1 MSLSDGRLSEVETLR
16 RLRRHRADR
25 AERAARSPA
34 RPDLLAHIQ
43 QAQEA
48 LEQTQ
53 QEEAQQSAQ
62 LLSRHQGQVLSLQA
76 LKSWGAQERS
86 LSAST
91 QRDKGRLQALQGSAK
106 KRNVASAVPS
116 GRSPSA
122 CGKWKSFTSYPFYWL
137 RSRHDPGFEYPH

>member
-25 AERAARSPA
+25 AERALREAQRA
-34 RPDLLAHIQ
+34 QQTLLAHIQ

-91 QRDKGRLQALQGSAK
+91 QRHKGRLQALQGQREEKERCIGSAQ
-106 KRNVASAVPS
+106 RQVTE
-116 GRSPSA
+116 
-122 CGKWKSFTSYPFYWL
+122 CL
-137 RSRHDPGFEYPH
+137 RQVEKLHELSLLLAQEPT